1 MSLHHRTYTRIP
13 LALEVYLQFKGENL
27 GHAFTRNINSF
38 GAFIELPKPELVT
51 NDFIKIYF
59 SHKDGTP
66 RCVVQKGMVMHC
78 NKEGVGVIFA
88 TDTEEF
94 RNMLLQ
100 EMTQAGTTAMGIRL
114 GLAN

>member
-1 MSLHHRTYTRIP
+1 
-13 LALEVYLQFKGENL
+13 
-27 GHAFTRNINSF
+27 
-38 GAFIELPKPELVT
+38 
-51 NDFIKIYF
+51 
-59 SHKDGTP
+59 
-66 RCVVQKGMVMHC
+66 VMHR

-100 EMTQAGTTAMGIRL
+100 EMTQAGLIAMAIRL

>member
-1 MSLHHRTYTRIP
+1 VSLHHRTYTRIP
-13 LALEVYLQFKGENL
+13 LALEVQLQFRGENL

-38 GAFIELPKPELVT
+38 GAFIELPKPDLAT

-59 SHKDGTP
+59 SYKDGNP
-66 RCVVQKGMVMHC
+66 PCVVQKGLVMHS

-100 EMTQAGTTAMGIRL
+100 EMTEAGTTAMRIRL
-114 GLAN
+114 GLVN

>member
-1 MSLHHRTYTRIP
+1 MSIHHRTYTRIP
-13 LALEVYLQFKGENL
+13 LALEVHLQFKGENL

-38 GAFIELPKPELVT
+38 GAFIELPKPELAT

-59 SHKDGTP
+59 WHKDGTP
-66 RCVVQKGMVMHC
+66 SCVVQKGMVMHR

-100 EMTQAGTTAMGIRL
+100 EMTQAGLIAMAIRL